1 MRRIVIA
8 ALAAA
13 VIVPSASAAAPRI
26 VIANTKPLIVAGS
39 HFKARERVTV
49 TFGESTRHV
58 RANALGSFETSFGVV
73 VVDRCSGW
81 TIAAAGA
88 LGDRAVL
95 VQARAKCAPAQGE

>member
-1 MRRIVIA
+1 
-8 ALAAA
+8 
-13 VIVPSASAAAPRI
+13 
-26 VIANTKPLIVAGS
+26 
-39 HFKARERVTV
+39 
-49 TFGESTRHV
+49 V
-58 RANALGSFETSFGVV
+58 RANALGSFEASFGVV